1 MSVLVLLLSLALP
14 GDGGFAWI
22 NAPRMHNPSKGAVVV
37 AAIPAQDAEIQAFW
51 AGRKSPLQ
59 VVRAGTLCTLVLDG
73 LASGRQTS
81 ARISARALGGESWE
95 VHESL
100 ALRPLPAR
108 HEPVRFAIAADTHVW
123 ALFTKEHVGSTG
135 SDSPFAL
142 FEQARANMLADAS
155 LDFGVVFGD
164 FAMTQCGGCV
174 AYEAPYGSATNGPV
188 ADLEDAL
195 VRYRMTWGDEML
207 GRLATKLPIIALNGD
222 HEGEIPW
229 AEPVVV
235 GSSLSAREQTLPAF
249 EQGYLAGPPGTLA
262 YAFEAGPV
270 LVVAVD
276 LHSLSERNPTA
287 PEQWHLGQAQHE
299 WMAEVLGASRRPW
312 KIVMAEHLV
321 GGVSDPHKEHWK
333 GRGSITAT
341 DDGTPEGT
349 FLGEQA
355 LVHQT
360 LVSTG
365 ADLFITGHDHVVSW
379 AEKDGVAYLIA
390 GRAGGVGNSW
400 ADKPWYREAMDLD
413 GDGVPVYETEGLGT
427 REPGHVEISADL
439 NSLRVRYL
447 RASLQ
452 EFLNGGV
459 LLDQELT
466 R

>member
-1 MSVLVLLLSLALP
+1 MCALVLLLSLALP

-22 NAPRMHNPSKGAVVV
+22 NAPRLHNPTQDAVVV
-37 AAIPAQDAEIQAFW
+37 AAVPERDAEIQAFW
-51 AGRKSPLQ
+51 AGRKTAVQ
-59 VVRAGTLCTLVLDG
+59 VVRAGDLCTLVLDG
-73 LASGRQTS
+73 LAPGRRTS
-81 ARISARALGGESWE
+81 ARISARALGEESWE
-95 VHESL
+95 AHESL
-100 ALRPLPAR
+100 DLRPLPAH

-123 ALFTKEHVGSTG
+123 ALFTKEHGGSFG
-135 SDSPFAL
+135 DSSPFAL
-142 FEQARANMLADAS
+142 FEQARDNMLADAG

-174 AYEAPYGSATNGPV
+174 AYDAPFGSASEGPV
-188 ADLEDAL
+188 ADLDDAL
-195 VRYRMTWGDEML
+195 VRYRMAWGDAML
-207 GRLATKLPIIALNGD
+207 GPLAAKLPMVTLNGD

-229 AEPVVV
+229 AQPVVV
-235 GSSLSAREQTLPAF
+235 GSSVGAREQTLPAPG
-249 EQGYLAGPPGTLA
+249 QGYLPGPPGTLA

-276 LHSLSERNPTA
+276 LHSQSERNPTA
-287 PEQWHLGQAQHE
+287 PEHWQLGEAQHE

-355 LVHQT
+355 LLHQT

-400 ADKPWYREAMDLD
+400 ADRPWYREAMDFD

-439 NSLRVRYL
+439 ASLRVRYL

-452 EFLNGGV
+452 ESLNGDV